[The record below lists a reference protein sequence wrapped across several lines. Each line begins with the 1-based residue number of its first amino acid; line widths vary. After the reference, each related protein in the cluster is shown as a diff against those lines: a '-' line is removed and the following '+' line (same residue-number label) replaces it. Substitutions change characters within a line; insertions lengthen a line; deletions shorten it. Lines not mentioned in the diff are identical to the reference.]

1 MGYDGA
7 AMFGAPGVVGTGNQN
22 FAIGGAR
29 SDSTPTGQFIAI
41 PGTGVPFQIA
51 AYQAGL
57 GVGGV
62 PANTLFTVL
71 AGANDAFDFFDANPV
86 PTAAGI
92 TAEGITIGTNIV
104 TDVGQLLAVGAQD
117 ILVSNLPN
125 LGSTPAFNGSPAA
138 ASGGFLMSATI
149 NATLN
154 QGLAALAAANPTA
167 NIVQLD
173 LQGLLN
179 TVIANPA
186 AFGLTNV
193 TQPCFDSAVPS
204 LCATP
209 SQYLFWDSVHPTAA
223 AHAVIAQFALLTLGF
238 DQGAE
243 SNASFSELGLWSR
256 LSATDAVF
264 DRAMSWIHGAYAQQ
278 NGLYAEVI
286 GIDGNIDRTGSRPN
300 YNYGLYGVRGGVDKQ
315 TGNFL
320 IGGSGAIMFG
330 DLNATSTRSE
340 VVVGQGDIYASAYA
354 APFFATAEIGAAVT
368 AFNEIR
374 RNVGLGGIKAE
385 GDTSGYQYGAAAEA
399 GALLQVG
406 SIAIIPAG
414 RIEYVGA
421 HTAGYDEI
429 SPILAKSYE
438 DRDAD
443 AVLASARLRLATKM
457 ASAALFAEVGYEDFL
472 SYSEDDVTVSL
483 VNNTALPI
491 DIAVGDPVAR
501 GLYFKLGANGNISER
516 TSLNFSYGYST
527 YNGDGEIHTGKLR
540 VKIKN

>member
-1 MGYDGA
+1 MFKRFFLALPLAVTLVLATIVPSNAQTFTYGSVVSFGDSLSDNGNAFILSGGLGPPPPYFAGRFSDGPTWVELLNGPMDNDGA

-186 AFGLTNV
+186 AFGLTN
-193 TQPCFDSAVPS
+193 
-204 LCATP
+204 
-209 SQYLFWDSVHPTAA
+209 
-223 AHAVIAQFALLTLGF
+223 
-238 DQGAE
+238 
-243 SNASFSELGLWSR
+243 GL
-256 LSATDAVF
+256 
-264 DRAMSWIHGAYAQQ
+264 
-278 NGLYAEVI
+278 
-286 GIDGNIDRTGSRPN
+286 
-300 YNYGLYGVRGGVDKQ
+300 
-315 TGNFL
+315 
-320 IGGSGAIMFG
+320 
-330 DLNATSTRSE
+330 
-340 VVVGQGDIYASAYA
+340 
-354 APFFATAEIGAAVT
+354 
-368 AFNEIR
+368 
-374 RNVGLGGIKAE
+374 
-385 GDTSGYQYGAAAEA
+385 
-399 GALLQVG
+399 
-406 SIAIIPAG
+406 
-414 RIEYVGA
+414 
-421 HTAGYDEI
+421 
-429 SPILAKSYE
+429 
-438 DRDAD
+438 
-443 AVLASARLRLATKM
+443 
-457 ASAALFAEVGYEDFL
+457 
-472 SYSEDDVTVSL
+472 
-483 VNNTALPI
+483 
-491 DIAVGDPVAR
+491 
-501 GLYFKLGANGNISER
+501 
-516 TSLNFSYGYST
+516 
-527 YNGDGEIHTGKLR
+527 
-540 VKIKN
+540 